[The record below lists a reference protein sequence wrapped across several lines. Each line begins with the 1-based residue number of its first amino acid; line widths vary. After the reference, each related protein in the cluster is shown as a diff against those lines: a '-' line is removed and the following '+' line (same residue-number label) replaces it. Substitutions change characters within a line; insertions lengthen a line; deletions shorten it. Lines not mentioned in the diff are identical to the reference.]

1 MRKII
6 FLVLSVFVI
15 VLSVNT
21 VFAEKV
27 SETPKGLEELFDKL
41 KSENVN
47 EIGEAAAEIGKIGKH
62 RFDNNLWI
70 KHKTIHNLIVALY
83 KVEHRF
89 LKNASKEDVKKK
101 EEVKK
106 QITEALRNITGNT
119 KSLTYKQ
126 WDEYMEE
133 VGKSYKYMSAP

>member
-15 VLSVNT
+15 ALSINIVL
-21 VFAEKV
+21 AEKV
-27 SETPKGLEELFDKL
+27 SETPKGLEELFNKL
-41 KSENVN
+41 KSDNLN
-47 EIGEAAAEIGKIGKH
+47 EIGEAASEIGKMGKH
-62 RFDNNLWI
+62 TFDNNLWI
-70 KHKTIHNLIVALY
+70 KHKTLHNLIVALY

-89 LKNASKEDVKKK
+89 LKNASKDDVKKK

-119 KSLTYKQ
+119 KAVTSNQ
-126 WDEYMEE
+126 WDEYMEG
-133 VGKSYKYMSAP
+133 VGKSFKYMSAP

>member
-47 EIGEAAAEIGKIGKH
+47 EIGEAASEIGKIGKH
-62 RFDNNLWI
+62 TFDNNLWI

-89 LKNASKEDVKKK
+89 LKNASKEDLKKK
-101 EEVKK
+101 KEVKK

-119 KSLTYKQ
+119 KAVTSNQ
-126 WDEYMEE
+126 WDEYMEGL
-133 VGKSYKYMSAP
+133 GKSFKYMPAP

>member
-15 VLSVNT
+15 ALSVNT
-21 VFAEKV
+21 VLAEKV

-41 KSENVN
+41 KSDNLN
-47 EIGEAAAEIGKIGKH
+47 EIGEAASEIGKIGKH
-62 RFDNNLWI
+62 TFDNNLWI
-70 KHKTIHNLIVALY
+70 KHKTIHNLITALY

-101 EEVKK
+101 KEVEK
-106 QITEALRNITGNT
+106 QIIEALRNITENT

-133 VGKSYKYMSAP
+133 VGKSYKYMP

>member
-15 VLSVNT
+15 ALSVNT
-21 VFAEKV
+21 VLAEKV

-47 EIGEAAAEIGKIGKH
+47 EIGEAAAEIGKIGKQK
-62 RFDNNLWI
+62 FDNNLWI

-83 KVEHRF
+83 KIEHR
-89 LKNASKEDVKKK
+89 LLRDASKEDAKKK
-101 EEVKK
+101 EKIKK
-106 QITEALRNITGNT
+106 QIIEALRNITGNT

>member
-15 VLSVNT
+15 ALSVNT
-21 VFAEKV
+21 VLAEKV
-27 SETPKGLEELFDKL
+27 SETPKGLEELFDEL
-41 KSENVN
+41 KSDNLN
-47 EIGEAAAEIGKIGKH
+47 EIGEAASEIGKIGKH
-62 RFDNNLWI
+62 TFDNNLWI

-83 KVEHRF
+83 KVEHRL
-89 LKNASKEDVKKK
+89 LKNASKENVKTKK
-101 EEVKK
+101 EVEK
-106 QITEALRNITGNT
+106 QITEALSNITGNT

>member
-15 VLSVNT
+15 ALSVNT
-21 VFAEKV
+21 VLAEKV

-41 KSENVN
+41 KSENLK
-47 EIGEAAAEIGKIGKH
+47 EIGEAASEIGKIGK
-62 RFDNNLWI
+62 DKCDKNLWI

-89 LKNASKEDVKKK
+89 SKNASKEDVKKTK
-101 EEVKK
+101 EVKK
-106 QITEALRNITGNT
+106 QITGALRNITGNT
-119 KSLTYKQ
+119 KAVTSNQ
-126 WDEYMEE
+126 WDEYMEGL
-133 VGKSYKYMSAP
+133 GKSFKYMSAP

>member
-21 VFAEKV
+21 VLAEKV
-27 SETPKGLEELFDKL
+27 SETPKGLESLFDKL
-41 KSENVN
+41 KSDNLK
-47 EIGEAAAEIGKIGKH
+47 EIGEAASEIGKIGKH
-62 RFDNNLWI
+62 KFDNNLWI
-70 KHKTIHNLIVALY
+70 KHKTIHNLITALY

-101 EEVKK
+101 KEVKK
-106 QITEALRNITGNT
+106 QITEALRNITGNAKAVT
-119 KSLTYKQ
+119 SNQ
-126 WDEYMEE
+126 WDEYMEGL
-133 VGKSYKYMSAP
+133 GKSFKYMPAP

>member
-15 VLSVNT
+15 ALSVNT

-41 KSENVN
+41 KSDNLN
-47 EIGEAAAEIGKIGKH
+47 EIGEAASEIGKIGKH
-62 RFDNNLWI
+62 TFDNNLWI

-101 EEVKK
+101 KEVEK
-106 QITEALRNITGNT
+106 QIIEALRNITGNT

-133 VGKSYKYMSAP
+133 VGKSYKYMP

>member
-6 FLVLSVFVI
+6 FLILSVFI
-15 VLSVNT
+15 IALSVNT
-21 VFAEKV
+21 VLAEKV

-47 EIGEAAAEIGKIGKH
+47 EIGEAASEIGKIGKH
-62 RFDNNLWI
+62 TFDNNLWI
-70 KHKTIHNLIVALY
+70 KHKTIHNLITALY

-101 EEVKK
+101 KEVEK
-106 QITEALRNITGNT
+106 QIIEALRNITENT

-133 VGKSYKYMSAP
+133 VGKSYKYMP

>member
-6 FLVLSVFVI
+6 FLVLSMLI
-15 VLSVNT
+15 TNYSV
-21 VFAEKV
+21 VMPKAEKV
-27 SETPKGLEELFDKL
+27 SETPKGLEELFDEL
-41 KSENVN
+41 KSDNLN
-47 EIGEAAAEIGKIGKH
+47 EIGEAASEIGKIGKH
-62 RFDNNLWI
+62 TFDNNLWI

-89 LKNASKEDVKKK
+89 SKNASKEDVKKK

-119 KSLTYKQ
+119 KAVTSNQ
-126 WDEYMEE
+126 WDEYMEGL
-133 VGKSYKYMSAP
+133 GKSFKYMSAP

>member
-15 VLSVNT
+15 ALSVNT
-21 VFAEKV
+21 VLAEKV
-27 SETPKGLEELFDKL
+27 SETPKGLEELFNKL
-41 KSENVN
+41 KSDNLN
-47 EIGEAAAEIGKIGKH
+47 EIGEAASEIGKMGEH
-62 RFDNNLWI
+62 TFDNNLWI

-119 KSLTYKQ
+119 KAVTSTQ
-126 WDEYMEE
+126 WDEYMEG
-133 VGKSYKYMSAP
+133 VGKSFKYMSAP

>member
-1 MRKII
+1 MKQKRQDSLWRDWTSNLILPTLPYRSKA
-6 FLVLSVFVI
+6 LRRCPS
-15 VLSVNT
+15 
-21 VFAEKV
+21 
-27 SETPKGLEELFDKL
+27 EELFDKL

-47 EIGEAAAEIGKIGKH
+47 EIGEAASEIGKISKH
-62 RFDNNLWI
+62 TFDNNLWI

-101 EEVKK
+101 KEVEK
-106 QITEALRNITGNT
+106 QIIEALRNITENT

-133 VGKSYKYMSAP
+133 VGKSYKYMP

>member
-15 VLSVNT
+15 ALSINIVL
-21 VFAEKV
+21 AEKV
-27 SETPKGLEELFDKL
+27 SETPKGLEELFNKL
-41 KSENVN
+41 KSDNLN
-47 EIGEAAAEIGKIGKH
+47 EIGEAASEIGKMGKH
-62 RFDNNLWI
+62 TFDNNLWI
-70 KHKTIHNLIVALY
+70 KHKTLHNLIVALY

-119 KSLTYKQ
+119 KAVTSNQ
-126 WDEYMEE
+126 WDEYMEG
-133 VGKSYKYMSAP
+133 VGKSFKYMSAP